1 MIPAQEF
8 REQLKLAFSKP
19 LPGISAHQKLAPYRK
34 TPAEAIALS
43 GKNPR
48 LSATLTLLYPF
59 DNQWNIILTKRHD
72 YGGTHSAQVSFPGGK
87 KEESDIDLMHTALRE
102 TSEET
107 GVVLMPDQVLG
118 QLTEVYIPPSNF
130 LVYPFLA
137 IAEERPAFLPDPH
150 EVHYLIEFPAFDL
163 LNENIIRETT
173 VTAGGGMRMKVP
185 YFDIRGEVVWGATA
199 VILSEFRE
207 LLKEVQ

>member
-1 MIPAQEF
+1 MIQAPEF
-8 REQLKLAFSKP
+8 REQLKKALSGP
-19 LPGISAHQKLAPYRK
+19 LPGIEAHQKLAPYRK

-48 LSATLTLLYPF
+48 LSATLTLLYPS

-87 KEESDIDLMHTALRE
+87 KEDGDIDLMQTAIRE
-102 TSEET
+102 TMEET
-107 GVVLMPDQVLG
+107 GVELHAEQVLG

-137 IAEERPAFLPDPH
+137 LVEERPEFHPDPH
-150 EVHYLIEFPAFDL
+150 EVHYLIEFPALDL

-173 VTAGGGMRMKVP
+173 VTTGGGLRMKVP

-207 LLKEVQ
+207 LLKDIQ